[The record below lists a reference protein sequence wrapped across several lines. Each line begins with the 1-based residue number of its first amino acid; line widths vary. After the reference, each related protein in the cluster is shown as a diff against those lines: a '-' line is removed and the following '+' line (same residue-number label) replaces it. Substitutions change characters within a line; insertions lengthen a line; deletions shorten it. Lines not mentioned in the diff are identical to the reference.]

1 MQARAK
7 EDTEFKLKEESEFKC
22 HASSNQQAHI
32 SENYS
37 SYRTDHSKFCYRG
50 DRIGAKQSIIDSVI
64 TRIWSE
70 LSYRGRCDQT
80 REE

>member
-32 SENYS
+32 SEN
-37 SYRTDHSKFCYRG
+37 CAV
-50 DRIGAKQSIIDSVI
+50 IELIIQSFVI
-64 TRIWSE
+64 VVTEQEPNRV
-70 LSYRGRCDQT
+70 
-80 REE
+80 